1 MSLGPL
7 TKNNSLLL
15 YALLV
20 QLLVFY
26 AWEAHLGPFF
36 IHLNTSV
43 RARCYRISSS
53 PLVFK
58 CT

>member
-36 IHLNTSV
+36 IHLNPSV
-43 RARCYRISSS
+43 SE
-53 PLVFK
+53 LVLQNIFIAL
-58 CT
+58 

>member
-15 YALLV
+15 YVLLV

-36 IHLNTSV
+36 IHLKC
-43 RARCYRISSS
+43 AS
-53 PLVFK
+53 PVLQNIFIAL
-58 CT
+58 